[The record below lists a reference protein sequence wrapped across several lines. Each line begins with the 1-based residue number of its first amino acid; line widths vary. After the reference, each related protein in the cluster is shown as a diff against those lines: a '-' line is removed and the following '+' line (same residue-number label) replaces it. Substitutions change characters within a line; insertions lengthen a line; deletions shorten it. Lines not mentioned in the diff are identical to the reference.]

1 MRRFTTW
8 TVVSLALALLH
19 TLPARHHLA
28 DMLASFNASDAWK
41 GIGATIS
48 VAFLLVPARK
58 QARIIGSLR
67 HARLLALTAALLVVV
82 HLVPALDHVPKLLAS
97 PNFADGWRAV
107 GSCLAILWFGAPST
121 LQLAVVRRS
130 LVAKSA

>member
-8 TVVSLALALLH
+8 TIVSLALALLH

-41 GIGATIS
+41 GIGAG
-48 VAFLLVPARK
+48 VAVALLLVPVRK
-58 QARIIGSLR
+58 QARVVGILR
-67 HARLLALTAALLVVV
+67 HARLLTLAGALLVVV
-82 HLVPALDHVPKLLAS
+82 HLVPALDHVPKFLAS
-97 PNFADGWRAV
+97 PSFADGWRAV

-121 LQLAVVRRS
+121 VQLAVVRRS
-130 LVAKSA
+130 LIVKSA